1 VIKDRQGSWTPP
13 RDMGAIDGIPCPGAH
28 ADVAMRRFMAYALDA
43 NLADLRIEAT
53 PSELAEL
60 EPATRVLGDLEL
72 QAKYLPRRPS
82 LLPRLMTAINS
93 DSNSMREMA
102 RIIGEDGTLLGGL
115 LKLSN
120 SAFYGVRRHKPVE
133 SLEKAVALVGTD
145 GLRSL
150 VATALLH
157 PVMTGT
163 RGQYSSFAEATWEHG
178 QHAAACAELHA
189 ARIEHV
195 DAFSARLLVL
205 LLGLASN
212 AVFRIAREHGLSDAD
227 GVGPAAVV
235 KLLDDWVS
243 PTALRIAENW
253 QLPADLCSALAAPKG
268 PGLARSVRFGRL
280 AGALLILV
288 NRGHMRELSARAIVL
303 ADDHRRADTD
313 RLWSRLAITH
323 LVRAES
329 ARRTEVLHPVDLP
342 ALLAAGQAHANVAES
357 RVHDVGAMPGAI
369 QPTRRDFLR

>member
-1 VIKDRQGSWTPP
+1 MAVIRSGIGSLAGQWFGRIRDRQGSCAQPHSADAADVGPW
-13 RDMGAIDGIPCPGAH
+13 MGVH
-28 ADVAMRRFMAYALDA
+28 ASVAMRRFSALTLDA
-43 NLADLRIEAT
+43 NLADLKDEAT
-53 PSELAEL
+53 PAELALL
-60 EPATRVLGDLEL
+60 EPAARALGDLEL
-72 QAKYLPRRPS
+72 QAKYIPRRPS

-120 SAFYGVRRHKPVE
+120 SAFYGVRRHKPID
-133 SLEKAVALVGTD
+133 SLEKAVAIVGTD

-163 RGQYSSFAEATWEHG
+163 KGPFSSFAEATWEHG
-178 QHAAACAELHA
+178 QYSAACAELHA
-189 ARIEHV
+189 VQIEGA

-212 AVFRIAREHGLSDAD
+212 TVFRVAREHCPAD
-227 GVGPAAVV
+227 IDIPPAAMA
-235 KLLDDWVS
+235 KLLDEWV
-243 PTALRIAENW
+243 PTMALRIAGNW
-253 QLPADLCSALAAPKG
+253 QLPKNLCAALSTPDE
-268 PGLARSVRFGRL
+268 PGLARSLHFGRL
-280 AGALLILV
+280 AGALLMLV

-303 ADDHRRADTD
+303 ADDRRVEVD

-323 LVRAES
+323 L
-329 ARRTEVLHPVDLP
+329 
-342 ALLAAGQAHANVAES
+342 AA
-357 RVHDVGAMPGAI
+357 
-369 QPTRRDFLR
+369 TR